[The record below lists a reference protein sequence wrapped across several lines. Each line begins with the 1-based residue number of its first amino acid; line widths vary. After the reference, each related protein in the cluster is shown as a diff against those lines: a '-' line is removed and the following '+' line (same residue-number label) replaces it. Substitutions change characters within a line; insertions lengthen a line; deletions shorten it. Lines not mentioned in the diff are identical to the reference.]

1 MSSII
6 LETRDLSKQYK
17 SQWALKHVNLRLQQ
31 RRIYGLIGKNGAGKT
46 TLMRM
51 IAGLGFP
58 TGGSIFLFGKENRGG
73 LEEEGKRI
81 GSLIE
86 EPALVAGMTA
96 KENLHLQCLMKGI
109 PNYEVEKELLELVG
123 LQDTGKK
130 KVKNFS
136 LGMRQRLGIAATL
149 IGNPELLMLDE
160 PINGLDPAG
169 VIEMRE
175 LIKKLSAYEN
185 KTILISSHNLPELYQ
200 VATDFI
206 IIHEGEIR
214 EVLSHEEL
222 DERCKSYLSL
232 EAVDVNRLAT
242 VLEEKL
248 HTQNFQVMP
257 DNSIKLFDC
266 LDERERVGRVLHEN
280 DVIVTKM
287 AVCGTSLEE
296 YFMSVIGVKGENRD
310 A

>member
-1 MSSII
+1 MGNMV

-31 RRIYGLIGKNGAGKT
+31 GKIYGLIGKNGAGKT

-58 TGGSIFLFGKENRGG
+58 TEGSILLFGGEDSGG
-73 LEEEGKRI
+73 LEEKGKRI

-86 EPALVAGMTA
+86 EPALVTGMTA

-123 LQDTGKK
+123 LTDTGKK

-175 LIKKLSAYEN
+175 LIKKLCMYEN

-232 EAVDVNRLAT
+232 EAVDASQLTA

-257 DNSIKLFDC
+257 DKSVKLFDC
-266 LDERERVGRVLHEN
+266 LEERERVGRILHEN
-280 DVIVTKM
+280 DVIITKM
-287 AVCGTSLEE
+287 AVCGTSLED
-296 YFMSVIGVKGENRD
+296 YFMSVIR
-310 A
+310 

>member
-1 MSSII
+1 MGNMV

-17 SQWALKHVNLRLQQ
+17 SQRALDHVNLSLQQ
-31 RRIYGLIGKNGAGKT
+31 GKIYGLIGKNGAGKT

-58 TGGSIFLFGKENRGG
+58 TQGSILLFGTEERSE
-73 LEEEGKRI
+73 LEAAGKRI

-86 EPALVAGMTA
+86 APGLVTGMSA
-96 KENLHLQCLMKGI
+96 KENMHLQCLMKGI
-109 PNYEVEKELLELVG
+109 PNYEIEDELLELVG
-123 LQDTGKK
+123 LKDAGKK

-136 LGMRQRLGIAATL
+136 LGMKQRLGIAITL
-149 IGNPELLMLDE
+149 IGNPDLLMLDE

-169 VIEMRE
+169 VIEIRN
-175 LIKKLSAYEN
+175 LLKKLSTYEN

-206 IIHEGEIR
+206 IIHEGEIC
-214 EVLSHEEL
+214 ESLSHEEL
-222 DERCKSYLSL
+222 EDRCKCYISL
-232 EAVDVNRLAT
+232 EAVNVDHLTA

-257 DNSIKLFDC
+257 NNSVKLFDF
-266 LDERERVGRVLHEN
+266 LEEREWLGQILHEN
-280 DVIVTKM
+280 DVIITKI
-287 AVCGTSLEE
+287 AVCETSLED
-296 YFMSVIGVKGENRD
+296 YFMSVIGGEKN

>member
-1 MSSII
+1 MGNMV

-31 RRIYGLIGKNGAGKT
+31 GKIYGLIGKNGAGKT

-58 TGGSIFLFGKENRGG
+58 TEGSILLFGGEDSGG
-73 LEEEGKRI
+73 LEEKGKRI

-160 PINGLDPAG
+160 PINGLDPVG

-175 LIKKLSAYEN
+175 LIKKLCTYEN

-232 EAVDVNRLAT
+232 EAVDASQLTA

-257 DNSIKLFDC
+257 DKSVKLFDC
-266 LDERERVGRVLHEN
+266 LEERERVGRILHEN
-280 DVIVTKM
+280 DVIITKM
-287 AVCGTSLEE
+287 AVCGTSLED
-296 YFMSVIGVKGENRD
+296 YFMSVIR
-310 A
+310 

>member
-1 MSSII
+1 MENVV
-6 LETRDLSKQYK
+6 LEIRNLSKQYK
-17 SQWALKHVNLRLQQ
+17 TQLALSHVNLRLQQ
-31 RRIYGLIGKNGAGKT
+31 GKIYGLIGKNGAGKT

-58 TGGSIFLFGKENRGG
+58 TQGSILLFGTENRRE
-73 LEEEGKRI
+73 LEAAGRRV

-86 EPALVAGMTA
+86 APGLVPGMSA
-96 KENLHLQCLMKGI
+96 RENLHLQCLMKGM
-109 PNYEVEKELLELVG
+109 PNYEIENELLELVG
-123 LQDTGKK
+123 LNGTGKK

-136 LGMRQRLGIAATL
+136 LGMKQRLGIAATL
-149 IGNPELLMLDE
+149 IGNPDLLMLDE

-169 VIEMRE
+169 VIEIRN
-175 LIKKLSAYEN
+175 LIRKLCTCEN

-200 VATDFI
+200 AATDFI

-222 DERCKSYLSL
+222 DDRCRCYISL
-232 EAVDVNRLAT
+232 EAVNVSQLTA

-248 HTQNFQVMP
+248 HTRNFQVMP
-257 DNSIKLFDC
+257 DNSVKLFDF
-266 LDERERVGRVLHEN
+266 LDERERVARILHEN
-280 DVIVTKM
+280 DVIVTKIS
-287 AVCGTSLEE
+287 VCETSLEN
-296 YFMSVIGVKGENRD
+296 YFMSVIGGKKN

>member
-1 MSSII
+1 MGNMV

-17 SQWALKHVNLRLQQ
+17 SQLALNHVNLSLQQ
-31 RRIYGLIGKNGAGKT
+31 GKIYGLIGKNGAGKT

-58 TGGSIFLFGKENRGG
+58 TQGSILLFGTENRRE
-73 LEEEGKRI
+73 LESAGKRI

-86 EPALVAGMTA
+86 SPGLVTGMSA
-96 KENLHLQCLMKGI
+96 KENMHLQCLMKGMPDYKI
-109 PNYEVEKELLELVG
+109 ENELLELVG
-123 LQDTGKK
+123 LKDTGKK

-136 LGMRQRLGIAATL
+136 LGMRQRLGIATTL
-149 IGNPELLMLDE
+149 IGNPDLLMLDE

-169 VIEMRE
+169 VIEIRN

-214 EVLSHEEL
+214 EILSHEEL
-222 DERCKSYLSL
+222 DERCKCYISL
-232 EAVDVNRLAT
+232 EAANVNQLTA

-257 DNSIKLFDC
+257 DNCVKLFDF
-266 LDERERVGRVLHEN
+266 LDERERVGRVLHDN
-280 DVIVTKM
+280 DVILTNIS
-287 AVCGTSLEE
+287 VCETSLEN
-296 YFMSVIGVKGENRD
+296 YFMNVIGGKKN

>member
-1 MSSII
+1 MSNMV
-6 LETRDLSKQYK
+6 LETRDLSKEYK
-17 SQWALKHVNLRLQQ
+17 SQRALKHVNLRLRQGK
-31 RRIYGLIGKNGAGKT
+31 IYGLIGKNGAGKT

-58 TGGSIFLFGKENRGG
+58 TQGSVLLFGTKSRSE
-73 LEEEGKRI
+73 LEAAGKRI

-86 EPALVAGMTA
+86 APALVAGMSA
-96 KENLHLQCLMKGI
+96 KENLHLQCLMKGMPDYKI
-109 PNYEVEKELLELVG
+109 ENELLELVG
-123 LQDTGKK
+123 LKDTGKK

-149 IGNPELLMLDE
+149 VGNPDLLMLDE

-169 VIEMRE
+169 IIEIRN
-175 LIKKLSAYEN
+175 LIKKLSAFEN

-206 IIHEGEIR
+206 MIHEGEIR
-214 EVLSHEEL
+214 EVISHEEL
-222 DERCKSYLSL
+222 DDRCKCYLSL
-232 EAVDVNRLAT
+232 EAVNANQLAA

-257 DNSIKLFDC
+257 DNSVKLFDF

-280 DVIVTKM
+280 DVIITKM
-287 AVCGTSLEE
+287 SVCETSLEE
-296 YFMSVIGVKGENRD
+296 YFMRVIGGKKH

>member
-1 MSSII
+1 MGKVV

-17 SQWALKHVNLRLQQ
+17 SQLALSHVNLSLQQ
-31 RRIYGLIGKNGAGKT
+31 GKIYGLIGKNGAGKT

-51 IAGLGFP
+51 IAGLGYP
-58 TGGSIFLFGKENRGG
+58 TQGSILLFGTENRKG
-73 LEEEGKRI
+73 LEAAGKRI

-86 EPALVAGMTA
+86 APGVVAGMSA
-96 KENLHLQCLMKGI
+96 KENMHLQCLMKGM
-109 PNYEVEKELLELVG
+109 PNYEIEDELLELVG
-123 LQDTGKK
+123 LKDTGKK

-136 LGMRQRLGIAATL
+136 LGMRQRLGIATTL

-169 VIEMRE
+169 VIEIRN
-175 LIKKLSAYEN
+175 LIKKLSTYEN

-214 EVLSHEEL
+214 EILSHEEL
-222 DERCKSYLSL
+222 DERCKCYISL
-232 EAVDVNRLAT
+232 EASNVNQLTA

-257 DNSIKLFDC
+257 DNSVKLFDF

-280 DVIVTKM
+280 DVIVTNIS
-287 AVCGTSLEE
+287 VCETSLED
-296 YFMSVIGVKGENRD
+296 YFMSVIGGRKN

>member
-1 MSSII
+1 MGNVV

-17 SQWALKHVNLRLQQ
+17 SQLALSHVNLSLQQ
-31 RRIYGLIGKNGAGKT
+31 GKIYGLIGKNGAGKT

-58 TGGSIFLFGKENRGG
+58 TQGSILLFGTENRRG
-73 LEEEGKRI
+73 LEAAGKRI

-86 EPALVAGMTA
+86 SPGVVAGMSA
-96 KENLHLQCLMKGI
+96 KENMHLQCLMKGM
-109 PNYEVEKELLELVG
+109 PNYEIEDELLELVG
-123 LQDTGKK
+123 LKDTGKK

-136 LGMRQRLGIAATL
+136 LGMRQRLGIATTL
-149 IGNPELLMLDE
+149 IGNPDLLMLDE

-169 VIEMRE
+169 VIEIRN
-175 LIKKLSAYEN
+175 LIKKLCTYEN

-214 EVLSHEEL
+214 EILSHEEL
-222 DERCKSYLSL
+222 DERCKCYISL
-232 EAVDVNRLAT
+232 EASNVNQLTA

-257 DNSIKLFDC
+257 DNSVKLFDF

-280 DVIVTKM
+280 DVIITNIS
-287 AVCGTSLEE
+287 VCETSLED
-296 YFMSVIGVKGENRD
+296 YFMRVIGGNEN

>member
-1 MSSII
+1 MGNMV

-31 RRIYGLIGKNGAGKT
+31 GKIYGLIGKNGAGKT

-58 TGGSIFLFGKENRGG
+58 TEGSILLFGGEDSGG
-73 LEEEGKRI
+73 LEEKGKRI

-86 EPALVAGMTA
+86 ESALVAGMTA

-123 LQDTGKK
+123 LTDTGKK

-175 LIKKLSAYEN
+175 LIKKLCMYEN

-232 EAVDVNRLAT
+232 EAVDASQLTA

-257 DNSIKLFDC
+257 DKSVKLFDC
-266 LDERERVGRVLHEN
+266 LEERERVGRILHEN
-280 DVIVTKM
+280 DVIITKM
-287 AVCGTSLEE
+287 AVCGTSLED
-296 YFMSVIGVKGENRD
+296 YFMSVIR
-310 A
+310 

>member
-1 MSSII
+1 MGSIV

-17 SQWALKHVNLRLQQ
+17 TQLALNHVNLRLQQ
-31 RRIYGLIGKNGAGKT
+31 GRIYGLIGKNGAGKT

-58 TGGSIFLFGKENRGG
+58 SQGSIFLFGTQNRRE
-73 LEEEGKRI
+73 LEAAGKRI

-86 EPALVAGMTA
+86 APALVAGMSA
-96 KENLHLQCLMKGI
+96 KENMHLQCLMKGM
-109 PNYEVEKELLELVG
+109 PNYEIENELLELVG
-123 LQDTGKK
+123 LKDTGKK

-136 LGMRQRLGIAATL
+136 LGMKQRLGIATTL
-149 IGNPELLMLDE
+149 IGNPDLLMLDE

-169 VIEMRE
+169 VIEIRN
-175 LIKKLSAYEN
+175 LIRKLSAYEN

-200 VATDFI
+200 AATDFI

-214 EVLSHEEL
+214 EVLTHEEL
-222 DERCKSYLSL
+222 DDRCKCYISL
-232 EAVDVNRLAT
+232 EAVNANLLTT

-248 HTQNFQVMP
+248 HTRNFQVMP
-257 DNSIKLFDC
+257 DNSVKLFDF
-266 LDERERVGRVLHEN
+266 LDERERVGRILHEN
-280 DVIVTKM
+280 DVIITKFS
-287 AVCGTSLEE
+287 VCETSLED
-296 YFMSVIGVKGENRD
+296 YFMSVIGGKKN

>member
-1 MSSII
+1 MSSMI

-31 RRIYGLIGKNGAGKT
+31 GKIYGLIGKNGAGKT

-58 TGGSIFLFGKENRGG
+58 TQGSILLFGREGRGG

-81 GSLIE
+81 GCLIE
-86 EPALVAGMTA
+86 EPALVTGMTA

-136 LGMRQRLGIAATL
+136 LGMRQRLGIAGAL
-149 IGNPELLMLDE
+149 VGNPELLMLDE

-169 VIEMRE
+169 VIEIRE
-175 LIKKLSAYEN
+175 LIKKLSVYEN

-214 EVLSHEEL
+214 EILSHEEL
-222 DERCKSYLSL
+222 DERCKSYLAL
-232 EAVDVNRLAT
+232 EAVDIHRLTA

-257 DNSIKLFDC
+257 DNSVKLFDC
-266 LDERERVGRVLHEN
+266 LDERERVGRILHEN
-280 DVIVTKM
+280 DVIITKM
-287 AVCGTSLEE
+287 AVCGTNLEE
-296 YFMSVIGVKGENRD
+296 YFMNVIGGKKD